1 MANTESIHA
10 GHRARMRKRFL
21 EEGLDSFNEIN
32 ALEFMLFYC
41 VPRKDTN
48 ELAHR
53 LLNHFGSY
61 SNVLNAPL
69 PELKKVDGVSDHIAT
84 YLSFQGAAVRYYMVN
99 RKMSGTVVG
108 TTEDYGNIML
118 PYFVGRANETVFL
131 LCLDA
136 KCKVLCC
143 REVSEGSVN
152 AASIS
157 MRKIVDVAL
166 SSNATSVVLAHNHP
180 SGLALPSPEDV
191 QTTLRVAKALDSI
204 DVILVDH
211 LVISDGDYIS
221 LAQSG
226 YYRPIHW

>member
-1 MANTESIHA
+1 MGNNESIHA
-10 GHRARMRKRFL
+10 GHRARLRKRFL
-21 EEGLDSFNEIN
+21 DEGLDAFNEIN
-32 ALEFMLFYC
+32 ALELLLFYC

-48 ELAHR
+48 ELAHK
-53 LLNHFGSY
+53 LIQYFGNY
-61 SNVLNAPL
+61 TNVLSAPIS
-69 PELKKVDGVSDHIAT
+69 ELMKVEGVSEHIAT
-84 YLSFQGAAVRYYMVN
+84 YISIQGAAVRYYMIN
-99 RKMSGTVVG
+99 RKFGGTIAN
-108 TTEDYGNIML
+108 TTEDYGNILL
-118 PYFVGRANETVFL
+118 PYFIGKTNETVYM

-157 MRKIVDVAL
+157 MRKIMDLAL

-180 SGLALPSPEDV
+180 SGLAIPSPED
-191 QTTLRVAKALDSI
+191 QETTRRVANALKAV

-211 LVISDGDYIS
+211 LIVADADYIS

-226 YYRPIHW
+226 IYRFSR